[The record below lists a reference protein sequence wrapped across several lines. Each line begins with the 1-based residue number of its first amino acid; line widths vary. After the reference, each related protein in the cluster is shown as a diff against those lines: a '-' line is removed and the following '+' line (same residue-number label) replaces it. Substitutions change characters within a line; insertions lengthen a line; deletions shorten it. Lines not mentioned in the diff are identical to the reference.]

1 MLRGAAVGAVLLGH
15 SWPGIFQGA
24 GIVGVIVFFVLSGY
38 LITNVLVRDIER
50 HRKIRYGR
58 FYAHRAFRLVPALIS
73 LLGVYAIVELATDV
87 LGDRS
92 KGIVGYTVLAGL
104 GYLKDLPLP
113 FDVSMAIGPLWT
125 LAVEEQF
132 YLIWP
137 ALLVL
142 ALRRN
147 RQGRL
152 IGFSAAVAL
161 FLMTASVLAMADP
174 GAATPLPGLRA
185 ADDVGPGTDRRFGPA
200 AVQGP
205 RVQLVRRPPASGCAA
220 LLGSVAVLASLIF
233 FPKANETPAFI
244 FLGGPLAMA
253 ASAVLV
259 ALAASRTAAM
269 PKWTRPVQMLG
280 TVSYAAY
287 LWNYPV
293 ILWLN
298 GGSTADLPPLVAVSA
313 IALTLLI
320 AVISW
325 HTVERL
331 GRIAR
336 DRFDRRYSGPA
347 TDQRTE
353 QRGRQ
358 CPRPGPAGDT
368 RRLGTFA
375 DGGLE
380 PGRHQPRLR
389 KCRRQRSG
397 VGTVLQRASIGV
409 RSADDHCH
417 AFPFAGRVRP

>member
-1 MLRGAAVGAVLLGH
+1 MRPRLDGLDVLRGAAVGAVLLGH
-15 SWPGIFQGA
+15 SWPAIFEGA
-24 GIVGVIVFFVLSGY
+24 GIVGVIAFFVLSGY
-38 LITNVLVRDIER
+38 LITNVLLRDVER

-58 FYAHRAFRLVPALIS
+58 FYAHRAFRLVPALVF
-73 LLGVYAIVELATDV
+73 LLGVYAAVELATDV

-92 KGIVGYTVLAGL
+92 KGIVGYTVLAGF

-152 IGFSAAVAL
+152 IGLSAAVTL
-161 FLMTASVLAMADP
+161 FLMTASVLAMTIFAP
-174 GAATPLPGLRA
+174 QLHSLVYALPTTWGLGLVIGSALRLYR
-185 ADDVGPGTDRRFGPA
+185 VHVFGWFSA
-200 AVQGP
+200 RWLRLASL
-205 RVQLVRRPPASGCAA
+205 LV
-220 LLGSVAVLASLIF
+220 SVAVLAALAF

-244 FLGGPLAMA
+244 FVGGPLAMVA
-253 ASAVLV
+253 AAVLV
-259 ALAASRTAAM
+259 ALGASRTRAM
-269 PKWTRPVQMLG
+269 PRLTRPVQLLG

-287 LWNYPV
+287 LWNYIV

-313 IALTLLI
+313 ILLTLAI
-320 AVISW
+320 AVVSW

-336 DRFDRRYSGPA
+336 SRFDRAYP
-347 TDQRTE
+347 DQR
-353 QRGRQ
+353 RADAGAV
-358 CPRPGPAGDT
+358 PSRP
-368 RRLGTFA
+368 
-375 DGGLE
+375 
-380 PGRHQPRLR
+380 
-389 KCRRQRSG
+389 
-397 VGTVLQRASIGV
+397 
-409 RSADDHCH
+409 
-417 AFPFAGRVRP
+417 

>member
-1 MLRGAAVGAVLLGH
+1 MALLVRERPAQTVQHTAKRPRLDGLDVLRGAAVGAVLLGH

-24 GIVGVIVFFVLSGY
+24 GIVGVIAFFVLSGY
-38 LITNVLVRDIER
+38 LITNVLVGDIER

-58 FYAHRAFRLVPALIS
+58 FYAHRAFRLVPALVS

-152 IGFSAAVAL
+152 IGWSAAVAL
-161 FLMTASVLAMADP
+161 FLMSASVLAMVTLAP
-174 GAATPLPGLRA
+174 QLHSLVYALPTTWGLGLIIGSALRLYRVHVFNWFTGRWLRRAT
-185 ADDVGPGTDRRFGPA
+185 
-200 AVQGP
+200 
-205 RVQLVRRPPASGCAA
+205 
-220 LLGSVAVLASLIF
+220 LLGSVTVLAALIY
-233 FPKANETPAFI
+233 FPKANETPAFMFI
-244 FLGGPLAMA
+244 GGPLAMA
-253 ASAVLV
+253 AAAVLV
-259 ALAASRTAAM
+259 ALAASRTAVM
-269 PKWTRPVQMLG
+269 PKWTRPVQLLG

-287 LWNYPV
+287 LWNYAV

-298 GGSTADLPPLVAVSA
+298 GGSTADLPPLIAVSA
-313 IALTLLI
+313 IVVTLLI

-336 DRFDRRYSGPA
+336 TRFDQHYSARYHP
-347 TDQRTE
+347 D
-353 QRGRQ
+353 RQ
-358 CPRPGPAGDT
+358 QAVSAAP
-368 RRLGTFA
+368 
-375 DGGLE
+375 
-380 PGRHQPRLR
+380 
-389 KCRRQRSG
+389 
-397 VGTVLQRASIGV
+397 GTVSRHG
-409 RSADDHCH
+409 
-417 AFPFAGRVRP
+417 

>member
-1 MLRGAAVGAVLLGH
+1 VLRGAAVGAVLLGH
-15 SWPGIFQGA
+15 SWPAIFQGA
-24 GIVGVIVFFVLSGY
+24 GIVGVIAFFVLSGY

-73 LLGVYAIVELATDV
+73 LLGVYAIVELATDF

-142 ALRRN
+142 ALRRH

-161 FLMTASVLAMADP
+161 FLMSASVLAMAALAP
-174 GAATPLPGLRA
+174 QLHSLVYALPTTWGLGLIVGAALRLYRVHVFSWFA
-185 ADDVGPGTDRRFGPA
+185 GRRI
-200 AVQGP
+200 
-205 RVQLVRRPPASGCAA
+205 RCAA
-220 LLGSVAVLASLIF
+220 LLGSVAILASLIF
-233 FPKANETPAFI
+233 FPKANETPVFI
-244 FLGGPLAMA
+244 LIGGPLAMA

-259 ALAASRTAAM
+259 ALAASRVAGM
-269 PKWTRPVQMLG
+269 PKWTRPAQMLG

-287 LWNYPV
+287 LWNYPI

-320 AVISW
+320 ALISW

-336 DRFDRRYSGPA
+336 ERFDRRYSAKDQRDRRDQDQREAGSGPA
-347 TDQRTE
+347 S
-353 QRGRQ
+353 RQ
-358 CPRPGPAGDT
+358 ASTG
-368 RRLGTFA
+368 
-375 DGGLE
+375 
-380 PGRHQPRLR
+380 PGRKRP
-389 KCRRQRSG
+389 
-397 VGTVLQRASIGV
+397 
-409 RSADDHCH
+409 AD
-417 AFPFAGRVRP
+417 

>member
-1 MLRGAAVGAVLLGH
+1 MTSLFGERPARAAQQTAPRPRLDGLDVLRGAAVGAVLLGH

-24 GIVGVIVFFVLSGY
+24 GIVGVIAFFVLSGY

-73 LLGVYAIVELATDV
+73 FLGVYAIVELATDV

-92 KGIVGYTVLAGL
+92 KGIVGYTVIAGL

-161 FLMTASVLAMADP
+161 FFMAASVLAMATLAP
-174 GAATPLPGLRA
+174 QLHSLVYALPTTWGLGLIVGSALRLYRVHVFSWFTGHGFRRA
-185 ADDVGPGTDRRFGPA
+185 A
-200 AVQGP
+200 
-205 RVQLVRRPPASGCAA
+205 LC
-220 LLGSVAVLASLIF
+220 GSAAVLAGLIF

-287 LWNYPV
+287 LWNYVV

-336 DRFDRRYSGPA
+336 DRFDRHYVAR
-347 TDQRTE
+347 DQRNQQDQQKAGSAAVSGQTAP
-353 QRGRQ
+353 RQ
-358 CPRPGPAGDT
+358 HPD
-368 RRLGTFA
+368 
-375 DGGLE
+375 
-380 PGRHQPRLR
+380 
-389 KCRRQRSG
+389 
-397 VGTVLQRASIGV
+397 RAE
-409 RSADDHCH
+409 
-417 AFPFAGRVRP
+417 

>member
-1 MLRGAAVGAVLLGH
+1 MAIQVGERPATAAQKTAPRPRLDGLDVLRGAAVGAVLLGH
-15 SWPGIFQGA
+15 SWPAIFQGA
-24 GIVGVIVFFVLSGY
+24 GIVGVIAFFVLSGY

-73 LLGVYAIVELATDV
+73 LLGVYAVVELATDF

-161 FLMTASVLAMADP
+161 FLMSASVLAMAALAP
-174 GAATPLPGLRA
+174 QLHSLVYALPTTWGLGLIVGAALRLYRVHVFSWFA
-185 ADDVGPGTDRRFGPA
+185 
-200 AVQGP
+200 GP
-205 RVQLVRRPPASGCAA
+205 RVRCAA

-233 FPKANETPAFI
+233 FPKANETPVFI
-244 FLGGPLAMA
+244 LIGGPLAMA
-253 ASAVLV
+253 AAAALV
-259 ALAASRTAAM
+259 ALAASRAEGM

-331 GRIAR
+331 GRTAR
-336 DRFDRRYSGPA
+336 ERFDQRYLA
-347 TDQRTE
+347 KDQQDQREASGAAVSRHTST
-353 QRGRQ
+353 G
-358 CPRPGPAGDT
+358 
-368 RRLGTFA
+368 
-375 DGGLE
+375 
-380 PGRHQPRLR
+380 PGREIP
-389 KCRRQRSG
+389 
-397 VGTVLQRASIGV
+397 
-409 RSADDHCH
+409 AD
-417 AFPFAGRVRP
+417 

>member
-1 MLRGAAVGAVLLGH
+1 VALLVRERPAQTVQHTAKRPRLDGLDVLRGAAVGAVLLGH

-24 GIVGVIVFFVLSGY
+24 GIVGVIAFFVLSGY
-38 LITNVLVRDIER
+38 LITNVLVGDIER

-58 FYAHRAFRLVPALIS
+58 FYAHRAFRLVPALVS
-73 LLGVYAIVELATDV
+73 LLGVYAIVELATDI

-152 IGFSAAVAL
+152 IGWSAAVAL
-161 FLMTASVLAMADP
+161 FLMSASVLAMVTLAP
-174 GAATPLPGLRA
+174 QLHSLVYALPTTWGLGLIIGSALRLYR
-185 ADDVGPGTDRRFGPA
+185 VHVFNWFTGRWLRR
-200 AVQGP
+200 
-205 RVQLVRRPPASGCAA
+205 AA
-220 LLGSVAVLASLIF
+220 LLGSVAVLAALIY
-233 FPKANETPAFI
+233 FPKANETPAFMFI
-244 FLGGPLAMA
+244 GGPLAMA
-253 ASAVLV
+253 AAAVLV
-259 ALAASRTAAM
+259 ALAASRTAVM
-269 PKWTRPVQMLG
+269 PKWTRPVQLLG

-287 LWNYPV
+287 LWNYAV

-298 GGSTADLPPLVAVSA
+298 GGSTADLPPLIAVSA
-313 IALTLLI
+313 IVVTLLI

-336 DRFDRRYSGPA
+336 TRFDQHYSARYHP
-347 TDQRTE
+347 D
-353 QRGRQ
+353 RQ
-358 CPRPGPAGDT
+358 PAGS
-368 RRLGTFA
+368 A
-375 DGGLE
+375 AS
-380 PGRHQPRLR
+380 RH
-389 KCRRQRSG
+389 G
-397 VGTVLQRASIGV
+397 
-409 RSADDHCH
+409 
-417 AFPFAGRVRP
+417 

>member
-1 MLRGAAVGAVLLGH
+1 MALLVGERPAQTVQHTAKRPRLDGLDVLRGAAVGAVLLGH

-24 GIVGVIVFFVLSGY
+24 GIVGVIAFFVLSGY
-38 LITNVLVRDIER
+38 LITNVLVGDIER

-58 FYAHRAFRLVPALIS
+58 FYAHRAFRLVPALVS

-152 IGFSAAVAL
+152 IGWSAAVAL
-161 FLMTASVLAMADP
+161 FLMSASVLAMVSLAP
-174 GAATPLPGLRA
+174 QLHALVYALPTTWGLGLIIGSALRLYR
-185 ADDVGPGTDRRFGPA
+185 VHVFNWFTGRWLRR
-200 AVQGP
+200 
-205 RVQLVRRPPASGCAA
+205 AA
-220 LLGSVAVLASLIF
+220 LLVSVAVLAALIY
-233 FPKANETPAFI
+233 FPKANETPAFMFI
-244 FLGGPLAMA
+244 GGPLAMA
-253 ASAVLV
+253 AAAVLV
-259 ALAASRTAAM
+259 ALAASRTAVM
-269 PKWTRPVQMLG
+269 PKWTRPVQLLG

-287 LWNYPV
+287 LWNYAV

-298 GGSTADLPPLVAVSA
+298 GGSTADLPPLIAVSA
-313 IALTLLI
+313 IVVTLLI

-336 DRFDRRYSGPA
+336 TRFDQHYSARYH
-347 TDQRTE
+347 
-353 QRGRQ
+353 RQ
-358 CPRPGPAGDT
+358 PAGS
-368 RRLGTFA
+368 A
-375 DGGLE
+375 AS
-380 PGRHQPRLR
+380 RH
-389 KCRRQRSG
+389 G
-397 VGTVLQRASIGV
+397 
-409 RSADDHCH
+409 
-417 AFPFAGRVRP
+417 

>member
-1 MLRGAAVGAVLLGH
+1 MALLVRERPAQTVQHTAKRPRLDGLDVLRGAAVGAVLLGH

-24 GIVGVIVFFVLSGY
+24 GIVGVIAFFVLSGY
-38 LITNVLVRDIER
+38 LITNVLVGDIER

-58 FYAHRAFRLVPALIS
+58 FYAHRAFRLVPALVS

-152 IGFSAAVAL
+152 IGWSAAVAL
-161 FLMTASVLAMADP
+161 FLMSASVLAMVSLAP
-174 GAATPLPGLRA
+174 QLHALVYALPTTWGLGLIIGSALRLYR
-185 ADDVGPGTDRRFGPA
+185 VHVFNWFTGRWLRR
-200 AVQGP
+200 
-205 RVQLVRRPPASGCAA
+205 AA
-220 LLGSVAVLASLIF
+220 LLGSVAVLTALIY
-233 FPKANETPAFI
+233 FPKANETPAFMFI
-244 FLGGPLAMA
+244 GGPLAMA
-253 ASAVLV
+253 AAAVLV
-259 ALAASRTAAM
+259 ALAASRTAVM
-269 PKWTRPVQMLG
+269 PKWTAPVQLLG

-287 LWNYPV
+287 LWNYAV

-298 GGSTADLPPLVAVSA
+298 GGSTADLPPLIAVSA
-313 IALTLLI
+313 IVVTLLI
-320 AVISW
+320 ALISW

-336 DRFDRRYSGPA
+336 TRFDQHYSARYHP
-347 TDQRTE
+347 D
-353 QRGRQ
+353 RQ
-358 CPRPGPAGDT
+358 PAGS
-368 RRLGTFA
+368 A
-375 DGGLE
+375 AS
-380 PGRHQPRLR
+380 RH
-389 KCRRQRSG
+389 G
-397 VGTVLQRASIGV
+397 
-409 RSADDHCH
+409 
-417 AFPFAGRVRP
+417 

>member
-1 MLRGAAVGAVLLGH
+1 MAILVGERPAKAAQQNAPRPRLDGLDVLRGAAVGAVLLGH
-15 SWPGIFQGA
+15 SWPAIFQGA
-24 GIVGVIVFFVLSGY
+24 GIVGVIAFFVLSGY

-73 LLGVYAIVELATDV
+73 LLGVYAIVELATDF

-161 FLMTASVLAMADP
+161 FLMSASVLAMAVLAP
-174 GAATPLPGLRA
+174 QLHSLVYALPTTWGLGLIVGAALRLY
-185 ADDVGPGTDRRFGPA
+185 
-200 AVQGP
+200 
-205 RVQLVRRPPASGCAA
+205 RVHVFSWFAGHRLRCTAMLS
-220 LLGSVAVLASLIF
+220 SVAVLASLIF
-233 FPKANETPAFI
+233 FPKANETPVFI
-244 FLGGPLAMA
+244 LIGGPLAMA
-253 ASAVLV
+253 AAAVLV
-259 ALAASRTAAM
+259 ALAASRAAGM
-269 PKWTRPVQMLG
+269 PKWTRPAQVLG

-336 DRFDRRYSGPA
+336 ERFDRRYSA
-347 TDQRTE
+347 RDNRDNRDQRG
-353 QRGRQ
+353 QRGRDQ
-358 CPRPGPAGDT
+358 REAGSAPVSRQT
-368 RRLGTFA
+368 STG
-375 DGGLE
+375 
-380 PGRHQPRLR
+380 PGRE
-389 KCRRQRSG
+389 
-397 VGTVLQRASIGV
+397 T
-409 RSADDHCH
+409 SAD
-417 AFPFAGRVRP
+417 

>member
-1 MLRGAAVGAVLLGH
+1 VALLVRERPAQTVQHTAKRPRLDGLDVLRGAAVGAVLLGH

-24 GIVGVIVFFVLSGY
+24 GIVGVIAFFVLSGY
-38 LITNVLVRDIER
+38 LITNVLVGDIER

-58 FYAHRAFRLVPALIS
+58 FYAHRAFRLVPALVS
-73 LLGVYAIVELATDV
+73 LLGVYAIVELATDI

-152 IGFSAAVAL
+152 IGWSAAVAL
-161 FLMTASVLAMADP
+161 FLMSASVLAMVTLAP
-174 GAATPLPGLRA
+174 QLHSLVYALPTTWGLGLIIGSALRLYR
-185 ADDVGPGTDRRFGPA
+185 VHVFNWFTGRWLRR
-200 AVQGP
+200 
-205 RVQLVRRPPASGCAA
+205 AA
-220 LLGSVAVLASLIF
+220 LLGSVAVLAALIY
-233 FPKANETPAFI
+233 FPKANETPAFMFI
-244 FLGGPLAMA
+244 GGPLAMA
-253 ASAVLV
+253 AAAVLV
-259 ALAASRTAAM
+259 ALAASRTAVM
-269 PKWTRPVQMLG
+269 PKWTRPAQLLG

-287 LWNYPV
+287 LWNYAV

-298 GGSTADLPPLVAVSA
+298 GGSTADLPPLIAVSA
-313 IALTLLI
+313 IVVTLLI

-336 DRFDRRYSGPA
+336 TRFDQHYSARYHP
-347 TDQRTE
+347 D
-353 QRGRQ
+353 RQ
-358 CPRPGPAGDT
+358 PAGS
-368 RRLGTFA
+368 A
-375 DGGLE
+375 AS
-380 PGRHQPRLR
+380 RH
-389 KCRRQRSG
+389 G
-397 VGTVLQRASIGV
+397 
-409 RSADDHCH
+409 
-417 AFPFAGRVRP
+417 

>member
-1 MLRGAAVGAVLLGH
+1 MALLVGERPAQTVQHTAKRPRLDGLDVLRGAAVGAVLLGH

-24 GIVGVIVFFVLSGY
+24 GIVGVIAFFVLSGY
-38 LITNVLVRDIER
+38 LITNVLVGDIER

-58 FYAHRAFRLVPALIS
+58 FYAHRAFRLVPALVS

-147 RQGRL
+147 RQGKL
-152 IGFSAAVAL
+152 IGWSAAVAL
-161 FLMTASVLAMADP
+161 FLMSASVLAMVTLAP
-174 GAATPLPGLRA
+174 QLHSLVYALPTTWGLGLIIGSALRLYR
-185 ADDVGPGTDRRFGPA
+185 VHVFNWFTGRWLRRTAP
-200 AVQGP
+200 
-205 RVQLVRRPPASGCAA
+205 
-220 LLGSVAVLASLIF
+220 LGSVAVLAALLY
-233 FPKANETPAFI
+233 FPKANETPAFMFI
-244 FLGGPLAMA
+244 GGPLAMA
-253 ASAVLV
+253 AAAVLV
-259 ALAASRTAAM
+259 ALAASRTAVM
-269 PKWTRPVQMLG
+269 PKWTRPVQLLG

-298 GGSTADLPPLVAVSA
+298 GGSTAELPPLIAVSA
-313 IALTLLI
+313 IVVTLLI

-336 DRFDRRYSGPA
+336 ARFDQHYSARYHP
-347 TDQRTE
+347 D
-353 QRGRQ
+353 RQ
-358 CPRPGPAGDT
+358 QAGS
-368 RRLGTFA
+368 A
-375 DGGLE
+375 AS
-380 PGRHQPRLR
+380 RH
-389 KCRRQRSG
+389 G
-397 VGTVLQRASIGV
+397 
-409 RSADDHCH
+409 
-417 AFPFAGRVRP
+417 

>member
-1 MLRGAAVGAVLLGH
+1 VALLVSERPAKTVQHTAQRPRLDGLDVLRGAAVGAVLLGH

-24 GIVGVIVFFVLSGY
+24 GIVGVIAFFVLSGY

-142 ALRRN
+142 ALCRN

-152 IGFSAAVAL
+152 IGVSAAVAL
-161 FLMTASVLAMADP
+161 FLMAASVLAMATLAP
-174 GAATPLPGLRA
+174 QLHALVYALPTTWGLGLI
-185 ADDVGPGTDRRFGPA
+185 VGSALRLY
-200 AVQGP
+200 
-205 RVQLVRRPPASGCAA
+205 RVHVFSWFTGRLLRCAA
-220 LLGSVAVLASLIF
+220 LLGSVGVLAALIF

-244 FLGGPLAMA
+244 FIGGPLAMA
-253 ASAVLV
+253 AAAVLV
-259 ALAASRTAAM
+259 ALAASRTAVM
-269 PKWTRPVQMLG
+269 PKWTRPLQMLG

-287 LWNYPV
+287 LWNYIV

-313 IALTLLI
+313 ILLTLLI

-336 DRFDRRYSGPA
+336 ARFDQHYSARYQP
-347 TDQRTE
+347 D
-353 QRGRQ
+353 RGR
-358 CPRPGPAGDT
+358 PGSTGSRHTTPGPGEA
-368 RRLGTFA
+368 
-375 DGGLE
+375 
-380 PGRHQPRLR
+380 
-389 KCRRQRSG
+389 
-397 VGTVLQRASIGV
+397 I
-409 RSADDHCH
+409 SAD
-417 AFPFAGRVRP
+417 

>member
-1 MLRGAAVGAVLLGH
+1 MRPRLDGLDFLRGAAVGAVLLGH

-38 LITNVLVRDIER
+38 LITNVLLRDIER

-73 LLGVYAIVELATDV
+73 LLGVYAAVELATDV

-152 IGFSAAVAL
+152 IGWSAAVAL
-161 FLMTASVLAMADP
+161 SLMTASVLAMVTLAP
-174 GAATPLPGLRA
+174 QLHSLVYALPTTWGLGLIIGSALRLYRVHVFGWFSGRGLR
-185 ADDVGPGTDRRFGPA
+185 R
-200 AVQGP
+200 
-205 RVQLVRRPPASGCAA
+205 AA
-220 LLGSVAVLASLIF
+220 LLGSVVVLAALVF
-233 FPKANETPAFI
+233 FPKANETPAFM
-244 FLGGPLAMA
+244 FAGGPLAMV

-259 ALAASRTAAM
+259 ALAASRTAVM
-269 PKWTRPVQMLG
+269 PKWTRPVQLLG

-287 LWNYPV
+287 LWNYVV

-336 DRFDRRYSGPA
+336 VRFDKRYP
-347 TDQRTE
+347 DQRPPAE
-353 QRGRQ
+353 PLPSRGA
-358 CPRPGPAGDT
+358 PRA
-368 RRLGTFA
+368 
-375 DGGLE
+375 
-380 PGRHQPRLR
+380 
-389 KCRRQRSG
+389 
-397 VGTVLQRASIGV
+397 
-409 RSADDHCH
+409 
-417 AFPFAGRVRP
+417 